1 MQEQIHIHP
10 DPLPL
15 RPKEIQKLRIIE
27 LRLQQIIQRH
37 QSARPRDRYRAI
49 APLEAKHTHLI
60 RRNRE
65 VEFLPV
71 PLGVPSPRDEDAP
84 VGEVL
89 SRVLEGAE
97 FRDAAGAGE
106 FALVVPLLGE
116 GHEEALLALFVLQ
129 RDHRLLDVVVVGLEL
144 AFEVGGL
151 VVEAGEGELDGF
163 ELAGAGDAAAVL
175 GADVDGDG
183 VEEVLVVVVARE
195 AAVLRLEAE
204 DVFEGGAFEVGV
216 GERGEVDE
224 RVFRVGGAGMG
235 AREFIADEGFPAV
248 FVFGRD
254 GFDHDFEEIS
264 ARLHADDV
272 EDAAFGFGEEG
283 YGLSVGVFSFVEFGV
298 QSEANLGGADVHEL
312 IFVAFGTAELADHFS
327 KHVIVAWGADIGC
340 IACHE
345 LMYREDVRH
354 LDVQCWLR
362 SGIQIIEFVDV
373 KMLLSVRDLNH

>member
-15 RPKEIQKLRIIE
+15 PPKEIQKLRIIE

-37 QSARPRDRYRAI
+37 QSARPRDRYRPI
-49 APLEAKHTHLI
+49 APLEAKHTDLI
-60 RRNRE
+60 RRDRE

-272 EDAAFGFGEEG
+272 EDAAF
-283 YGLSVGVFSFVEFGV
+283 
-298 QSEANLGGADVHEL
+298 DVHEL